1 MATIDN
7 LQLSIEA
14 TDRASS
20 KIESLAHALSSLKN
34 NIPSTSTI
42 NNVAKGI
49 KTIADNASA
58 IDGRTMNSIA
68 SKMTKLAT
76 ALGMFQ
82 NVPNGT
88 KLKNVGDGIKNIA
101 TVLNTIDGRSATSL
115 QNKLTKLGTGLSSFP
130 RSIASLKNL
139 ATGIIDVTTAID
151 TLSDDSIARVERL
164 GNALKNFQGLN
175 VRGITRI
182 ANRNVGTLQTQEPES
197 TMREATEGSTQR
209 TTSNLDKVRAKL
221 VEITNTAVS
230 VGLAIK
236 QAFSATV
243 VKAFK
248 VVLNGIKKAFN
259 SLTAPLRNLVRSL
272 GRIAF
277 YRVIRSLIKEIGQG
291 LKEGIQNL
299 ARFSKLMN
307 ELDTHSANRVMSLYA
322 SNLLYFKN
330 AVATAVIPILKSLE
344 PIFDAVINKAVALV
358 NVMAQ
363 LFSYLSG
370 SSTYTR
376 AKYYYIDYAESLDK
390 ASGSAGKLNKQLAQF
405 DELNNLTTSSGS
417 GSGNELDYLKMF
429 EDPIPIEDWVKNLDN
444 QDWTNFG
451 QKIADK
457 IKNTLD
463 GIDWDNI
470 KSSAQNFGSNLASL
484 LNGIFDP
491 EMFSS
496 VGTTIAQSLNT
507 AIRFALGFG
516 EKFDGERFGT
526 GIANGINAF
535 FRDFDFTTLGLTIR
549 TWAVKLGDVIKN
561 AIKKIDWEDVG
572 SGIKDFLAGLFGQEE
587 GFDSWLKEYDP
598 AFYEASKRTASQNRI
613 KEADDFESS
622 WKEYWQEFA
631 DFWKDPWKAVTGKTI
646 GEWLKDWAV
655 NAILGAN
662 NIYETINNKIENI
675 YDILLNKLFGV
686 RQTSSSFDNVPDYVK
701 KELGLTD
708 VNLVDEAI
716 SQKFQK
722 VGTYIID
729 GIKQGIAI
737 QSAKLGVGNWAT
749 NIFNKV
755 FNVLCIVFGI
765 ASPAKKMYPI
775 GENIV
780 LGIIEGFSLVNIGGK
795 LTQWFEE
802 KVKPIFSESK
812 WKEAGSHAKGGLET
826 TFSYSNF
833 YNIGDTAGKA
843 LYTAFNT
850 QLNNLYDAFK
860 KIKAQ
865 IEGSPIVQSV
875 TTNVTTVVSSVQSVA
890 ETALEIAKQAN
901 LENLSNI
908 PNTTPTNTSGNNYT
922 KTPVVNP
929 IPEKLKL
936 PEAPSAPSYI
946 QDYSAREQW
955 RKNWLENWKKQNP
968 AKTYYAN
975 GGFPTMGSMFVAGE
989 RGAELVGNI
998 NGRTGVANTL
1008 QIEDAMYQAVYDA
1021 TSRALSE
1028 NDMSVTIE
1036 GDMDKVFRVMQN
1048 KSQNFFTR
1056 TGRPAF

>member
-34 NIPSTSTI
+34 NIPKTSSL
-42 NNVAKGI
+42 NSVAKGV
-49 KTIADNASA
+49 KAIADSANA
-58 IDGRTMNSIA
+58 IDGRTMSSVA
-68 SKMTKLAT
+68 SKVSKLAS
-76 ALGMFQ
+76 ALNTFRS
-82 NVPNGT
+82 VPNGT
-88 KLKNVGDGIKNIA
+88 NLKNVGEGIKNVTTA
-101 TVLNTIDGRSATSL
+101 LNSIDGRSATSI

-182 ANRNVGTLQTQEPES
+182 ANKNVGTLQTQEPAS

-221 VEITNTAVS
+221 VEITNTAVW
-230 VGLAIK
+230 VGLSLK
-236 QAFSATV
+236 QAFSATA
-243 VKAFK
+243 VKVFRT
-248 VVLNGIKKAFN
+248 VLNGIRRALN
-259 SLTAPLRNLVRSL
+259 SLIAPLRNIIRSL

-277 YRVIRSLIKEIGQG
+277 YRAIRSFIKEIGQG

-444 QDWTNFG
+444 QDWNNFG

-463 GIDWDNI
+463 SIDWDSI
-470 KSSAQNFGSNLASL
+470 KSSAQNFGSNLASF

-496 VGTTIAQSLNT
+496 VGTTISQSLNT

-516 EKFDGERFGT
+516 KKFDGERFGT

-535 FRDFDFTTLGLTIR
+535 FRDFDFTTLGLTIH
-549 TWAVKLGDVIKN
+549 TWAVKLGDVIKTE
-561 AIKKIDWEDVG
+561 IKKIDWEDVG
-572 SGIKDFLAGLFGQEE
+572 SGIKDFLAGLFGQED

-598 AFYEASKRTASQNRI
+598 AFYEASKRTASQNMI
-613 KEADDFESS
+613 KEADDFQSS
-622 WKEYWQEFA
+622 WKEYWQDFA
-631 DFWKDPWKAVTGKTI
+631 DFWKDPWQAVTGKTI

-655 NAILGAN
+655 DAILGAN

-701 KELGLTD
+701 KEIGLTD

-716 SQKFQK
+716 SMKFQK
-722 VGTYIID
+722 VGKYIID

-755 FNVLCIVFGI
+755 FNALCTVFGI

-802 KVKPIFSESK
+802 KVKPVFSEREWRDS
-812 WKEAGSHAKGGLET
+812 GNNAKKGLSSV
-826 TFSYSNF
+826 FSYSNF
-833 YNIGDTAGKA
+833 YSIGDTIGKA
-843 LYTAFNT
+843 LYTSFNT
-850 QLNNLYDAFK
+850 QLNNLYEAFK
-860 KIKAQ
+860 SIKAQ
-865 IEGSPIVQSV
+865 IEGNPITQTV
-875 TTNVTTVVSSVQSVA
+875 TTNVTTVINSVA
-890 ETALEIAKQAN
+890 DVAGSALDAVKQYN
-901 LENLSNI
+901 RENLSNI
-908 PNTTPTNTSGNNYT
+908 PNVTPTNTSGSNYT
-922 KTPVVNP
+922 KEPT
-929 IPEKLKL
+929 IPERLKL
-936 PEAPSAPSYI
+936 PDIPSAPSYI
-946 QDYSAREQW
+946 QDYGAREQW
-955 RKNWLENWKKQNP
+955 RKNWLDNWKKQNP
-968 AKTYYAN
+968 AKNYYAN